1 MTVWKAG
8 MKITADRLNAGTA
21 AGQVTVSPTTTRS
34 FPSGITG
41 SYKYGNATVT
51 FPTGTFDSAPTVV
64 CVANTSVPGIVLEC
78 SASSVTATGFTAN
91 LARLD
96 TTDTVVLWFAKEQT
110 Q

>member
-1 MTVWKAG
+1 MTIWKAG
-8 MKITADRLNAGTA
+8 MKITADRLNRGFA
-21 AGQVTVSPTTTRS
+21 AGQVTVSPTTART
-34 FPSGITG
+34 FPSGISG

-64 CVANTSVPGIVLEC
+64 CVASTSVPGIVLEC
-78 SASSVTATGFTAN
+78 SANSVTSTGFTAN

-96 TTDTVVLWFAKEQT
+96 TTDTVVMWYAIEQT